1 MPKQTI
7 NPPALSKPTGYS
19 HVVKAGNTVYIAG
32 QIAMNAKG
40 EVVGVGDVPTQG
52 KQVFANLEAAVKAAG
67 GVKEDIV
74 SITTYLVN
82 RDHLPAYR
90 EARAAFFGENPPTS
104 TLLIISGLA
113 LPELLIEVSA
123 VAVLG

>member
-7 NPPALSKPTGYS
+7 NPPTLSKPTGYS

-32 QIAMNAKG
+32 QIAVNAKG
-40 EVVGVGDVPTQG
+40 EVVGAGDARAQA

-67 GVKEDIV
+67 GAKEDIV
-74 SITTYLVN
+74 SITTYLVS
-82 RDHLPAYR
+82 REHIPAYR
-90 EARAAFFGENPPTS
+90 EARIAFFAENPPTS

-113 LPELLIEVSA
+113 MPELLIEVSA
-123 VAVLG
+123 IAVLG